1 MRKYV
6 PVLLAILLCLVSCKT
21 SKSKVEQTTK
31 ELSSTIFI
39 RDSTERILLFDQL
52 DYWLDVPRSND
63 TDTLQRMKTTPHIR
77 LLNGAYKGQEKH
89 EVRVD
94 SASKA
99 TVRNR
104 SPEPVRRSI
113 LNPPKVPD

>member
-1 MRKYV
+1 MRNV
-6 PVLLAILLCLVSCKT
+6 SILFTILLCLVSCKT
-21 SKSKVEQTTK
+21 SKSEVEQTTK
-31 ELSSTIFI
+31 ELSTSICI

-52 DYWLDVPRSND
+52 DYWLDVPRSNVAD
-63 TDTLQRMKTTPHIR
+63 SMQDLKPTPHVR
-77 LLNGAYKGQEKH
+77 LLNGVYRGHAKH

-99 TVRNR
+99 TLKNKSPAPIIR
-104 SPEPVRRSI
+104 ST